1 MTTSQPAPG
10 GQMPVG
16 QPDAFGPPPG
26 GQPTAPKRSKFGWL
40 RFAIPVLVV
49 VIGGGLFL
57 FNYVTGTGSAQAG
70 DCLSVTEFSKAADD
84 PKKIDCGAPE
94 ANVKIGARVG
104 GSESCPEGAY
114 DTISMTG
121 RMSYKLCMIVNVKQG
136 DCLKGFMSETAGYQK
151 VSCTDPAKDAE
162 VVKVATTAD
171 KASCEGTEATRVATY
186 STPPT
191 TLCFKTA

>member
-16 QPDAFGPPPG
+16 QPDVF
-26 GQPTAPKRSKFGWL
+26 GQPSAPKKSKLGWL

-57 FNYVTGTGSAQAG
+57 FNHFTGTGSAQAG
-70 DCLSVTEFSKAADD
+70 DCLSVTEFSRTADD

-104 GSESCPEGAY
+104 GSESCPEGDY

-121 RMSYKLCMIVNVKQG
+121 RISYKLCLVINVKQG
-136 DCLKGFMSETAGYQK
+136 DCLKGFNSQTAGYQK
-151 VSCTDPAKDAE
+151 VSCTDSAKDAE
-162 VVKVATTAD
+162 VVKVANAAD
-171 KASCEGTEATRVATY
+171 KVSCEGTEATKAAVY

>member
-1 MTTSQPAPG
+1 M
-10 GQMPVG
+10 
-16 QPDAFGPPPG
+16 
-26 GQPTAPKRSKFGWL
+26 APKRSKLGWL

-104 GSESCPEGAY
+104 GSESCPEGDY

-121 RMSYKLCMIVNVKQG
+121 RMSYKLCMVINVKQG
-136 DCLKGFMSETAGYQK
+136 DCLKGFNSETAGYQK

-162 VVKVATTAD
+162 VVKVASAAD
-171 KASCEGTEATRVATY
+171 KASCEGTEATKVAVY

>member
-16 QPDAFGPPPG
+16 QPDVF
-26 GQPTAPKRSKFGWL
+26 GQPSAPKKAKLRWL

-57 FNYVTGTGSAQAG
+57 FNHFTGTGSAQAG
-70 DCLSVTEFSKAADD
+70 DCLSVTEFSRAADD
-84 PKKIDCGAPE
+84 PKQIDCGAPE
-94 ANVKIGARVG
+94 ANVKVAARVG
-104 GSESCPEGAY
+104 GGESCPEGGY
-114 DTISMTG
+114 DSVSMSG
-121 RMSYKLCMIVNVKQG
+121 RISYKLCLMPNVKQG
-136 DCLKGFMSETAGYQK
+136 DCLKGYISQTAGYQK

-162 VVKVATTAD
+162 LVKIANVSDEGT
-171 KASCEGTEATRVATY
+171 CEGTEAKRVATY

-191 TLCFKTA
+191 TYCIKTAE

>member
-16 QPDAFGPPPG
+16 QPDAFG
-26 GQPTAPKRSKFGWL
+26 QPSAPKKSKLRWL

-57 FNYVTGTGSAQAG
+57 FNYFTGTGSAQAG
-70 DCLSVTEFSKAADD
+70 ECLSVTEFSRAADE
-84 PKKIDCGAPE
+84 PKKADCGAQE
-94 ANVKIGARVG
+94 ANVKIAARVG
-104 GSESCPEGAY
+104 GGESCPEGDY
-114 DTISMTG
+114 DTISMSG
-121 RMSYKLCMIVNVKQG
+121 RISYKLCLIVNANQG
-136 DCLKGFMSETAGYQK
+136 DCLTGFKSDTAGYQK

-162 VVKVATTAD
+162 LVKIANVAD
-171 KASCEGTEATRVATY
+171 KASCEGTEATAVAVY

-191 TLCFKTA
+191 TICIKTA